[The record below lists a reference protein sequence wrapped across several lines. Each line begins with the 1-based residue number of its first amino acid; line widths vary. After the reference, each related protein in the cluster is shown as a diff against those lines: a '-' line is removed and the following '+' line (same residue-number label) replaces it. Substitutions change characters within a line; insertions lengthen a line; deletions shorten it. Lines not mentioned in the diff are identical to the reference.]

1 MKKPKI
7 INLLTNAVIGIGVS
21 LIIMFGINLFG
32 LVSNAKSLNSLVYED
47 YERISNINKAREIL
61 LDSRLTVT
69 NLLDTTNIET
79 EDINLMEESLQEDIL
94 NKLRKLNVDNVNVSK
109 AIDNYRD
116 LIQNTKLNLEDVV
129 SLKNATTN
137 FYSALYNITT
147 LFGSDLTGNSY
158 RDIIDES
165 FYAAL
170 DTMDKLISIN
180 ETLLL
185 DNTNSLSSKN
195 TLFNVTSACIY
206 FSIFATIL
214 VLSRSIINNLKTD
227 VEKVTNYLKHM
238 SEGNLSIDIVSNL
251 NSENEF
257 DKILTSCK
265 TVKENTNKALVDVK
279 ENVTIL
285 DNYANSI
292 VESSRFMS
300 QSTDAMLDSISQ
312 ISHGAIAQANS
323 INNIVD
329 TLNIFEEKLLN
340 NKNNIETVNN
350 KSNIIG
356 DAIEESGIELS
367 KLESTMQ
374 SLKESF
380 DSLSSEIN
388 LLTMDLSEINTIVS
402 NINEIADKTN
412 MLALNASI
420 ESARAGEAGKSFS
433 VVAMEIKKLSEQTK
447 VFATNIEAIL
457 EKVDKQ
463 SLTTIDKTDAATN
476 SINSG
481 ISLVSKTV
489 SALSKVIISVKDTI
503 GNFNSVN
510 KTIDSVV
517 SDAKDISK
525 KIQTVSEISEE
536 NSAYSQEIYSNIEK
550 LNKIAQGVLN
560 QCNET
565 KLMNNKVKDSI
576 NNFKLK

>member
-7 INLLTNAVIGIGVS
+7 INLLTNAVIGIRLS
-21 LIIMFGINLFG
+21 LIIIFGINLFG
-32 LVSNAKSLNSLVYED
+32 LVSNSKSLHSLVYED
-47 YERISNINKAREIL
+47 YERISNINTAREIL

-69 NLLDTTNIET
+69 NLLDTTSIET
-79 EDINLMEESLQEDIL
+79 KDINLMEKSLQEDIL

-109 AIDNYRD
+109 AIDDYRD
-116 LIQNTKLNLEDVV
+116 LIQNTKLNLEDVF

-147 LFGSDLTGNSY
+147 LFGSELTGNSY
-158 RDIIDES
+158 RAIIDEN

-170 DTMDKLISIN
+170 ETMDKLIN
-180 ETLLL
+180 ENENLLL

-195 TLFNVTSACIY
+195 TVYNITASCIY
-206 FSIFATIL
+206 IIIFITMIL
-214 VLSRSIINNLKTD
+214 LSKNIIKILKAD
-227 VEKVTNYLKHM
+227 VEKTNNYLKHM
-238 SEGNLSIDIVSNL
+238 SEGDLSVNIVTNPDSD
-251 NSENEF
+251 NEF

-265 TVKENTNKALVDVK
+265 TVNENINKALVHVK
-279 ENVTIL
+279 ENVETL
-285 DNYANSI
+285 DNHTNSI
-292 VESSRFMS
+292 VESSKYMS
-300 QSTDAMLDSISQ
+300 QSTDAMLGSISQ
-312 ISHGAIAQANS
+312 ISHGAVTQADNL
-323 INNIVD
+323 NNIVV
-329 TLNIFEEKLLN
+329 TLDAFEEKLLN
-340 NKNNIETVNN
+340 NKNNIEAVNS
-350 KSNIIG
+350 KSNAIG
-356 DAIEESGIELS
+356 DAIEESGLELS
-367 KLESTMQ
+367 KLEGTMQ
-374 SLKESF
+374 VLKESF
-380 DSLSSEIN
+380 DSLSSEIS
-388 LLTMDLSEINTIVS
+388 LLTMDLTEINTIVS

-420 ESARAGEAGKSFS
+420 ESARAGEAGRGFS

-447 VFATNIEAIL
+447 VFATNIESIL

-481 ISLVSKTV
+481 ISLVSNTV
-489 SALSKVIISVKDTI
+489 SALSKVIISVKETI

-517 SDAKDISK
+517 DDAKDISER
-525 KIQTVSEISEE
+525 IQTISGISEE
-536 NSAYSQEIYSNIEK
+536 NSAYSQEIYTNIEK
-550 LNKIAQGVLN
+550 LNEIAQGVLN

-565 KLMNNKVKDSI
+565 KQMNNKVKDSV